1 VKHSHT
7 HALASTG
14 HLISSGLESVD
25 DVMNLNNWQNVA
37 AIQYVIM
44 VPIGSVPISRLRTV
58 LLQEKI
64 TGKKLLVNQVA
75 IATQQQIW
83 ESKSICVQH
92 AISCMTVTRREKRDT
107 SSSVKARKSIE

>member
-25 DVMNLNNWQNVA
+25 DVMNLNNWLNVA

-83 ESKSICVQH
+83 E
-92 AISCMTVTRREKRDT
+92 
-107 SSSVKARKSIE
+107 